1 MGKVYLNNKI
11 EDMAYFN
18 EDNTV
23 EQMLINAAAQRGWIY
38 VEPKFVP
45 RLPDEVLVVE
55 WLLEALLRLNPITSE
70 QAEQVIYK
78 LRAAITSGGQPDGL
92 VDAND
97 QFRKLLFEENSYPFG
112 PDGDNINIRFFSD
125 GKDKDG
131 KEYNNR
137 CVVTNQWEYPRL
149 SKEGGKRLDL
159 VFVINGIPM
168 VIGEAKTPVRPQVT
182 WADGATDIM
191 HYQKSIPEMFVP
203 NILCFASEG
212 KELQYAGIGCPI
224 EKWGPWFADEKRL
237 HGSLLQVKH
246 NYMEFIEPERLLD
259 IYRFYSVFTG
269 TASGQKIK
277 IVCRYQQYLGGEAIV
292 HRVLNTYRNGNGPKK
307 GLIWHFQGSGKS
319 WLMVFAAQKLR
330 LQQDLKSPTVLIVDD
345 RIDLEDQITGDFT
358 RAEIPNVE
366 GIESKSELE
375 TKIHQR
381 KILITT
387 IFKFGDLVDGQVLD
401 DRDNIILL
409 MDEAHRTQEGDLGK
423 KMRTALPNAFFF
435 GLTGTPINRN
445 DHNTFVC
452 FGAEED
458 EYGYISKYTFQDSV
472 ADGATLELNF
482 KTVPVEMH
490 LDETK
495 LQEEFDALTDQIS
508 EEDKNEL
515 VRRTSVEA
523 FFTADK
529 RINDV
534 CKYIVNHFREY
545 VEPTGMKAQVVVYN
559 RDCCVKYKKALDALL
574 GTDDQTTI
582 VMHTAGDKADEYK
595 PYKRSRDEEKKL
607 LDQFRDPL
615 SPLKFVIV
623 TSKLL
628 TGFDAPILQCMY
640 LDKPMKNHS
649 LLQAICRTNRKY
661 NESKKCGLIVDFV
674 GVFEDVAKSLAF
686 DEESVKTIIKNM
698 DEIKSLIP
706 TFMQECLEFFPG
718 VDRTIGGWEGLTAA
732 QQCLKDEGVKTN
744 FARHFARLS
753 KAWEIISPDTYL
765 APYQNDY
772 TWMAQVYQSVR
783 PVSGGNLIWTL
794 LGAKTI
800 EIIHRNIDT
809 INIRTSL
816 ENLVVDADIID
827 SVLEDEKKVQKKIV
841 EVEKMLRLRLGEH
854 AEDPKFKQ
862 FAEKLD
868 ELRDR
873 MTQNLISSIDFL
885 KQLLTLAKD
894 LLEEEKKVDQPQDK
908 RAQARAALTELFQS
922 IRTEDTPVVVENV
935 VNDIDNEVVHIVRQ
949 FNDAFKSI
957 TAQREIKKK
966 LRSILWIKYNIKDN
980 DVFEKAYQYIEM
992 YY

>member
-1 MGKVYLNNKI
+1 
-11 EDMAYFN
+11 MAYFN
-18 EDNTV
+18 EENTI
-23 EQMLINAAAQRGWIY
+23 EQMFINAAGKCGWIY
-38 VEPKFVP
+38 VEPQFVP
-45 RLPDEVLVVE
+45 RLPDEVLVVQ
-55 WLLEALLRLNPITSE
+55 WLMEALLALNPITPE

-78 LRAAITSGGQPDGL
+78 LRACITSGSSSDEL
-92 VDAND
+92 ITAND
-97 QFRKLLFEENSYPFG
+97 KFRKLLFEENSYPFG
-112 PDGDNINIRFFSD
+112 ENGDNINIRFFAKTD
-125 GKDKDG
+125 DAYK
-131 KEYNNR
+131 NR
-137 CVVTNQWEYPRL
+137 CIVTNQWEYPRK

-159 VFVINGIPM
+159 VYVINGIPM
-168 VIGEAKTPVRPQVT
+168 VIGEAKTPVKASVT
-182 WADGATDIM
+182 WADGAADIM

-203 NILCFASEG
+203 NILTFASEG
-212 KELQYAGIGCPI
+212 RELQYASIGCPVD
-224 EKWGPWFADEKRL
+224 KWGPWFADEKRK
-237 HGSLLQVKH
+237 HGTLEDTEH
-246 NYMEFIEPERLLD
+246 NYVSLMTPERLLD

-269 TASGQKIK
+269 ASGGRKIK

-292 HRVLNTYRNGNGPKK
+292 QRVLSTYTNGSGPRK

-330 LQQDLKSPTVLIVDD
+330 RQEVLKAPTVVIVDD

-358 RAEIPNVE
+358 RAEIPN
-366 GIESKSELE
+366 IDSISSKQELE
-375 TKIHQR
+375 EKIHQR

-387 IFKFGDLVDGQVLD
+387 IFKFGDLNDGEVID

-445 DHNTFVC
+445 DHNTFAC

-458 EYGYISKYTFQDSV
+458 KYGYISKYTFQNSV
-472 ADGATLELNF
+472 EDKATLELNF

-490 LDETK
+490 LDNAN
-495 LQEEFDALTDQIS
+495 LQKEFDELTDQIS

-523 FFTADK
+523 FFTAEK

-534 CKYIVNHFREY
+534 CKYIVTHFREY

-559 RDCCVKYKKALDALL
+559 RECCVKYKKALDALL

-582 VMHTAGDKADEYK
+582 VMHTSGDKADDYK
-595 PYKRSRDEEKKL
+595 AYKRSRDEEKKL

-640 LDKPMKNHS
+640 LDKPMKNHT
-649 LLQAICRTNRKY
+649 LLQAICRTNRTY
-661 NESKKCGLIVDFV
+661 NENKKCGLIVDFV

-686 DEESVKTIIKNM
+686 DEETVKTIVKNI
-698 DEIKSLIP
+698 DEIKGLIP
-706 TFMQECLEFFPG
+706 AFMQQCIEFFPG

-732 QQCLKDEGVKTN
+732 QQCLKDDQVKTS
-744 FARHFARLS
+744 FGRHFARLN
-753 KAWEIISPDTYL
+753 KAWEIVSPDSFLT
-765 APYQNDY
+765 AFQNDY
-772 TWMAQVYQSVR
+772 TWLAQVYQSVR

-800 EIIHRNIDT
+800 EIIHRNIET
-809 INIRTSL
+809 IDIGTPL
-816 ENLVVDADIID
+816 EDLVVDSDVID
-827 SVLEDEKKVQKKIV
+827 AVLEDEKAREKKIV
-841 EVEKMLRLRLGEH
+841 EIEKMLRLRLGEH
-854 AEDPKFKQ
+854 KGDPNFKK

-868 ELRDR
+868 ELRER
-873 MTQNLISSIDFL
+873 MAQNLISSIDFL
-885 KQLLTLAKD
+885 KQLLVLAKD
-894 LLEEEKKVDQPQDK
+894 LLEEEKKKDEPQDK
-908 RAQARAALTELFQS
+908 RAKARAALTDLFQS
-922 IRTEDTPVVVENV
+922 IKTEETPIIVEQV
-935 VNDIDNEVVHIVRQ
+935 VNDIDNEVVNIVRQ
-949 FNDAFKSI
+949 FNDAFQSV
-957 TAQREIKKK
+957 TARREIKKK
-966 LRSILWIKYNIKDN
+966 LRSILWVKYQIKDN
-980 DVFEKAYQYIEM
+980 DVFERAYQYIEM

>member
-1 MGKVYLNNKI
+1 MT
-11 EDMAYFN
+11 YFN
-18 EDNTV
+18 EENTV
-23 EQMLINAAAQRGWIY
+23 EQMFINAAGKCGWIY
-38 VEPKFVP
+38 VEPQFVP
-45 RLPDEVLVVE
+45 RLPDEVLVVQ
-55 WLLEALLRLNPITSE
+55 WLMEALLALNPITPE

-78 LRAAITSGGQPDGL
+78 LRACITSGGSSDEL
-92 VDAND
+92 ITAND
-97 QFRKLLFEENSYPFG
+97 KFRKLLFEENSYPFG
-112 PDGDNINIRFFSD
+112 ENGDNINIRFFAKAD
-125 GKDKDG
+125 DAYK
-131 KEYNNR
+131 NR
-137 CVVTNQWEYPRL
+137 CIVTNQWEYPRK

-159 VFVINGIPM
+159 VYVINGIPM
-168 VIGEAKTPVRPQVT
+168 VVGEAKTPVKASVT
-182 WADGATDIM
+182 WADGAADIM

-203 NILCFASEG
+203 NILTFASEG
-212 KELQYAGIGCPI
+212 RDLQYASIGCPVD
-224 EKWGPWFADEKRL
+224 KWGPWFADEERK
-237 HGSLLQVKH
+237 HGTLEDAEH
-246 NYMEFIEPERLLD
+246 NYVSLMTPERLLD

-269 TASGQKIK
+269 TSRGRKIK

-292 HRVLNTYRNGNGPKK
+292 QRVLSTYTNGSGPRK

-330 LQQDLKSPTVLIVDD
+330 RQEVLKAPTVVIVDD

-358 RAEIPNVE
+358 RAEIPN
-366 GIESKSELE
+366 IDSISSKQELE
-375 TKIHQR
+375 EKIHQR

-387 IFKFGDLVDGQVLD
+387 IFKFGDLSDGEVID

-445 DHNTFVC
+445 DHNTFAC

-458 EYGYISKYTFQDSV
+458 KYGYISKYTFQNSV
-472 ADGATLELNF
+472 EDKATLELNF

-490 LDETK
+490 LDNAN
-495 LQEEFDALTDQIS
+495 LQKEFDELTDQIS

-523 FFTADK
+523 FFTAEK

-534 CKYIVNHFREY
+534 CKYIVTHFREY

-559 RDCCVKYKKALDALL
+559 RECCVKYKKALDALL

-582 VMHTAGDKADEYK
+582 VMHTSGDKADDYK
-595 PYKRSRDEEKKL
+595 AYKRSRDEEKKL

-640 LDKPMKNHS
+640 LDKPMKNHT
-649 LLQAICRTNRKY
+649 LLQAICRTNRTY
-661 NESKKCGLIVDFV
+661 NENKKCGLIVDFV

-686 DEESVKTIIKNM
+686 DEETVKTIVKNI
-698 DEIKSLIP
+698 DEIKGLIP
-706 TFMQECLEFFPG
+706 TFMQQCIEFFPG

-732 QQCLKDEGVKTN
+732 QQCLKDDQVKTS
-744 FARHFARLS
+744 FGRHFARLN
-753 KAWEIISPDTYL
+753 KAWEIVSPDSYL
-765 APYQNDY
+765 TVFQNDY
-772 TWMAQVYQSVR
+772 TWLAQVYQSVR

-800 EIIHRNIDT
+800 EIIHRNIET
-809 INIRTSL
+809 IDIGTPL
-816 ENLVVDADIID
+816 EDLVVDSDVID
-827 SVLEDEKKVQKKIV
+827 AVLEDEKAREKKIV
-841 EVEKMLRLRLGEH
+841 EIEKMLRLRLGEH
-854 AEDPKFKQ
+854 KGDPNFKK

-868 ELRDR
+868 ELRER
-873 MTQNLISSIDFL
+873 MTQNLINSIDFL
-885 KQLLTLAKD
+885 KQLLVLAKD
-894 LLEEEKKVDQPQDK
+894 LLEEEKKKAEPQDK
-908 RAQARAALTELFQS
+908 RAQARAALTDLFQS
-922 IRTEDTPVVVENV
+922 IKTEETPIIVEQV
-935 VNDIDNEVVHIVRQ
+935 VNDIDNEVVNIVRQ
-949 FNDAFKSI
+949 FNDAFQSV
-957 TAQREIKKK
+957 TARREIKKK
-966 LRSILWIKYNIKDN
+966 LRSILWVKYQIKDN
-980 DVFEKAYQYIEM
+980 DVFERAYQYIEM

>member
-1 MGKVYLNNKI
+1 
-11 EDMAYFN
+11 MAYFN
-18 EDNTV
+18 EENTI
-23 EQMLINAAAQRGWIY
+23 EQMFINAAGKCGWIY
-38 VEPKFVP
+38 VEPQFVP
-45 RLPDEVLVVE
+45 RLPDEVLVVQ
-55 WLLEALLRLNPITSE
+55 WLMEALLALNPITPE

-78 LRAAITSGGQPDGL
+78 LRACITSGGSSDEL
-92 VDAND
+92 ITAND
-97 QFRKLLFEENSYPFG
+97 KFRKLLFEENSYPFG
-112 PDGDNINIRFFSD
+112 ENGDNINIRFFAKAD
-125 GKDKDG
+125 DA
-131 KEYNNR
+131 YRNR
-137 CVVTNQWEYPRL
+137 CIVTNQWEYPRK

-159 VFVINGIPM
+159 VYVINGIPM
-168 VIGEAKTPVRPQVT
+168 VVGEAKTPVKASVT
-182 WADGATDIM
+182 WADGAADIM

-203 NILCFASEG
+203 NILTFASEG
-212 KELQYAGIGCPI
+212 RELQYASIGCPVD
-224 EKWGPWFADEKRL
+224 KWGPWFADEERK
-237 HGSLLQVKH
+237 HGTLEDTEH
-246 NYMEFIEPERLLD
+246 NYVSLMTPERLLD

-269 TASGQKIK
+269 TSGGKKIK

-292 HRVLNTYRNGNGPKK
+292 QRVLSTYTNGSGPRK

-330 LQQDLKSPTVLIVDD
+330 RQEVLKAPTVVIVDD

-358 RAEIPNVE
+358 RAEIPN
-366 GIESKSELE
+366 IDSISSKQELE
-375 TKIHQR
+375 EKIHQR

-387 IFKFGDLVDGQVLD
+387 IFKFGDLNDGEVID

-445 DHNTFVC
+445 DHNTFAC

-458 EYGYISKYTFQDSV
+458 KYGYISKYTFQNSV
-472 ADGATLELNF
+472 EDKATLELNF

-490 LDETK
+490 LDNAN
-495 LQEEFDALTDQIS
+495 LQKEFDELTDQIS

-523 FFTADK
+523 FFTAEK

-534 CKYIVNHFREY
+534 CKYIVTHFREY

-559 RDCCVKYKKALDALL
+559 RECCVKYKKALDALL

-582 VMHTAGDKADEYK
+582 VMHTSGDKADDYK
-595 PYKRSRDEEKKL
+595 AYKRSRDEEKKL

-640 LDKPMKNHS
+640 LDKPMKNHT
-649 LLQAICRTNRKY
+649 LLQAICRTNRTY
-661 NESKKCGLIVDFV
+661 NENKKCGLIVDFV

-686 DEESVKTIIKNM
+686 DEETVKTIVKNI
-698 DEIKSLIP
+698 DEIKGLIP
-706 TFMQECLEFFPG
+706 TFMQQCIEFFPG

-732 QQCLKDEGVKTN
+732 QQCLKDDQVKTS
-744 FARHFARLS
+744 FGRHFARLN
-753 KAWEIISPDTYL
+753 KAWEIVSPDSFLT
-765 APYQNDY
+765 AFQNDY
-772 TWMAQVYQSVR
+772 TWLAQVYQSVR

-800 EIIHRNIDT
+800 EIIHRNIET
-809 INIRTSL
+809 IDIGTPL
-816 ENLVVDADIID
+816 EDLVVDSDVID
-827 SVLEDEKKVQKKIV
+827 AVLEDEKAREKKIV
-841 EVEKMLRLRLGEH
+841 EIEKMLRLRLGEH
-854 AEDPKFKQ
+854 KGDPNFKK

-868 ELRDR
+868 ELRER
-873 MTQNLISSIDFL
+873 MAQNLISSIDFL
-885 KQLLTLAKD
+885 KQLLVLAKD
-894 LLEEEKKVDQPQDK
+894 LLEEEKKNDEPQDK
-908 RAQARAALTELFQS
+908 RAKARAALTDLFQS
-922 IRTEDTPVVVENV
+922 IKTEETPIIVEQV
-935 VNDIDNEVVHIVRQ
+935 VNDIDNEVVNIVRQ
-949 FNDAFKSI
+949 FNDAFQSV
-957 TAQREIKKK
+957 TARREIKKK
-966 LRSILWIKYNIKDN
+966 LRSILWVKYQIKDN
-980 DVFEKAYQYIEM
+980 DVFERAYQYIEM

>member
-1 MGKVYLNNKI
+1 
-11 EDMAYFN
+11 MAYFN

-38 VEPKFVP
+38 VEPRFVP
-45 RLPDEVLVVE
+45 RLPDEVLVTE
-55 WLLEALLRLNPITSE
+55 WLLEALLRLNPITPE

-78 LRAAITSGGQPDGL
+78 LRAAITSGGQADGL

-112 PDGDNINIRFFSD
+112 PDGDNINIRFFSN

-131 KEYNNR
+131 KEYKNR
-137 CVVTNQWEYPRL
+137 CIVTNQWEYPRL

-224 EKWGPWFADEKRL
+224 DKWGPWFADEKRL
-237 HGSLLQVKH
+237 HGSLLQVQH
-246 NYMEFIEPERLLD
+246 NYLEFIEPERLLD

-269 TASGQKIK
+269 SANGQKIK

-292 HRVLNTYRNGNGPKK
+292 QRVLNTYRNGKGPRK

-387 IFKFGDLVDGQVLD
+387 IFKFGDLIDGQMLD

-508 EEDKNEL
+508 EDDKNEL
-515 VRRTSVEA
+515 VHRTSVEA

-534 CKYIVNHFREY
+534 CKFIVNHFREY

-640 LDKPMKNHS
+640 LDKPMKNHT

-674 GVFEDVAKSLAF
+674 GVFENVAKSLAF
-686 DEESVKTIIKNM
+686 DEESIKTIVKNM

-706 TFMQECLEFFPG
+706 TFIQECLEFFPG
-718 VDRTIGGWEGLTAA
+718 VDRTVGGWEGLTAA

-753 KAWEIISPDTYL
+753 KAWEIISPETYL

-809 INIRTSL
+809 INIGTSL
-816 ENLVVDADIID
+816 EDLVVDADVID

-854 AEDPKFKQ
+854 AGDPKFKQ

-873 MTQNLISSIDFL
+873 MAQNLISSIDFL
-885 KQLLTLAKD
+885 KQLLAMAKD

-922 IRTEDTPVVVENV
+922 IRTDETPVVVENV
-935 VNDIDNEVVHIVRQ
+935 VNDIDNEVVNIVRQ

-966 LRSILWIKYNIKDN
+966 LRSILWIKYSIKDN

>member
-1 MGKVYLNNKI
+1 MTH
-11 EDMAYFN
+11 FN
-18 EDNTV
+18 EENTV
-23 EQMLINAAAQRGWIY
+23 EQMLIDSASKCGWSY
-38 VEPKFVP
+38 VEPHNVP
-45 RLPDEVLVVE
+45 RLTDEVLVVE
-55 WLLEALLRLNPITSE
+55 WLMEALLALNPITPD

-78 LRAAITSGGQPDGL
+78 LRACIATGGAADEL
-92 VDAND
+92 VTAND
-97 QFRKLLFEENSYPFG
+97 KFRRLLFEENSYPFG
-112 PDGDNINIRFFSD
+112 DNGDNINIKFFSED
-125 GKDKDG
+125 PKVYK
-131 KEYNNR
+131 NR
-137 CVVTNQWEYPRL
+137 YVVTNQWEFPRK

-159 VFVINGIPM
+159 VYVINGIPM
-168 VIGEAKTPVRPQVT
+168 VIGEAKTPVKASVT
-182 WADGATDIM
+182 WADGARDIL
-191 HYQKSIPEMFVP
+191 HYQKSIPEMFVS
-203 NILCFASEG
+203 NILTFASEG
-212 KELQYAGIGCPI
+212 KDLQYAGIGCPI
-224 EKWGPWFADEKRL
+224 DKWGPWYADEERKKGTL
-237 HGSLLQVKH
+237 AEVEH
-246 NYMEFIEPERLLD
+246 NYLSLMSPERLLD
-259 IYRFYSVFTG
+259 IYRYYTVFTG
-269 TASGQKIK
+269 TSSGRKIK

-292 HRVLNTYRNGNGPKK
+292 QRVLNTYKNGKGPRK

-330 LQQDLKSPTVLIVDD
+330 RQECLKAPTVVIVDD

-358 RAEIPNVE
+358 RAEIPNVDS
-366 GIESKSELE
+366 ISSKQELE
-375 TKIHQR
+375 DKIHQR

-387 IFKFGDLVDGQVLD
+387 IFKFGDLADGEVID

-445 DHNTFVC
+445 DKNTFAC

-458 EYGYISKYTFQDSV
+458 EYGYISKYTFQNSV

-490 LDETK
+490 MDEAK
-495 LQEEFDALTDQIS
+495 LQEEFDALTDHIS

-523 FFTADK
+523 FFTAEK

-545 VEPTGMKAQVVVYN
+545 IEPSGMKAQVVVYN
-559 RDCCVKYKKALDALL
+559 RECCVKYKKALDALL

-582 VMHTAGDKADEYK
+582 VMHTAGDKADDYK
-595 PYKRSRDEEKKL
+595 AYKRTRDEEKKL

-640 LDKPMKNHS
+640 LDKPMKNHT
-649 LLQAICRTNRKY
+649 LLQAICRTNRTY
-661 NESKKCGLIVDFV
+661 NENKKCGLIVDFV
-674 GVFEDVAKSLAF
+674 GVFEDVARSLAF
-686 DEESVKTIIKNM
+686 DEESVKTIIKNQ
-698 DEIKSLIP
+698 DEIKTLIP
-706 TFMQECLEFFPG
+706 TFMQECIEFFPG

-744 FARHFARLS
+744 FARHFSRLS
-753 KAWEIISPDTYL
+753 KAWEILSPDNFL
-765 APYQNDY
+765 SEFQQDY
-772 TWMAQVYQSVR
+772 TWLAQVYQSVR
-783 PVSGGNLIWTL
+783 PVSGGNLIWTI

-800 EIIHRNIDT
+800 EIIHNNIET
-809 INIRTSL
+809 IDIGTPL
-816 ENLVVDADIID
+816 EDLVVDAGIID
-827 SVLEDEKKVQKKIV
+827 SILEDEKKLQKKIV

-854 AEDPKFKQ
+854 KDNPNYKK

-868 ELRDR
+868 ELRER
-873 MTQNLISSIDFL
+873 MAQNLISSIDFL
-885 KQLLTLAKD
+885 KQLLEMAKE

-908 RAQARAALTELFQS
+908 RAQARAALTDLFQS
-922 IRTEDTPVVVENV
+922 IKTDETPIIVEQV
-935 VNDIDNEVVHIVRQ
+935 VNDIDNEVVNIIRQ
-949 FNDAFKSI
+949 FNDAFQSV
-957 TAQREIKKK
+957 TARREIKKK
-966 LRSILWIKYNIKDN
+966 LRSILWIKYQIKDN
-980 DVFEKAYQYIEM
+980 DVFERAYQYIEQ

>member
-1 MGKVYLNNKI
+1 MT
-11 EDMAYFN
+11 YFN
-18 EDNTV
+18 EENTV
-23 EQMLINAAAQRGWIY
+23 EQMFINAAGKCGWIY
-38 VEPKFVP
+38 VEPQFVP
-45 RLPDEVLVVE
+45 RLPDEVLVVQ
-55 WLLEALLRLNPITSE
+55 WLMEALLALNPITPE

-78 LRAAITSGGQPDGL
+78 LRACITSGGSSDEL
-92 VDAND
+92 ITAND
-97 QFRKLLFEENSYPFG
+97 KFRKLLFEENSYPFG
-112 PDGDNINIRFFSD
+112 EKGDNINIRFFAKAD
-125 GKDKDG
+125 DAYK
-131 KEYNNR
+131 NR
-137 CVVTNQWEYPRL
+137 CIVSNQWEYPRK

-159 VFVINGIPM
+159 VYVINGIPM
-168 VIGEAKTPVRPQVT
+168 VVGEAKTPVKASVT
-182 WADGATDIM
+182 WADGAADIM

-203 NILCFASEG
+203 NILTFASEG
-212 KELQYAGIGCPI
+212 RELQYASIGCPVD
-224 EKWGPWFADEKRL
+224 KWGPWFADEERK
-237 HGSLLQVKH
+237 HGTLEDAEH
-246 NYMEFIEPERLLD
+246 NYVSLMTPERLLD

-269 TASGQKIK
+269 TSQGRKIK

-292 HRVLNTYRNGNGPKK
+292 QRVLSTYTNGSGPRK

-330 LQQDLKSPTVLIVDD
+330 RQEVLKAPTVVIVDD

-358 RAEIPNVE
+358 RAEIPN
-366 GIESKSELE
+366 IDSISSKQELE
-375 TKIHQR
+375 EKIHQR

-387 IFKFGDLVDGQVLD
+387 IFKFGDLSDGEVID

-445 DHNTFVC
+445 DHNTFAC

-458 EYGYISKYTFQDSV
+458 KYGYISKYTFQNSV
-472 ADGATLELNF
+472 EDRATLELNF

-490 LDETK
+490 LDNAN
-495 LQEEFDALTDQIS
+495 LQKEFDELTDQIS

-523 FFTADK
+523 FFTTEK

-534 CKYIVNHFREY
+534 CKYIVTHFREY

-559 RDCCVKYKKALDALL
+559 RECCVKYKKALDALL

-582 VMHTAGDKADEYK
+582 VMHTSGDKADDYK
-595 PYKRSRDEEKKL
+595 AYKRSRDEEKKL

-640 LDKPMKNHS
+640 LDKPMKNHT
-649 LLQAICRTNRKY
+649 LLQAICRTNRTY
-661 NESKKCGLIVDFV
+661 NENKKCGLIVDFV

-686 DEESVKTIIKNM
+686 DEETVKTIVKNI
-698 DEIKSLIP
+698 DEIKGLIP
-706 TFMQECLEFFPG
+706 TFMQQCIEFFPG

-732 QQCLKDEGVKTN
+732 QQCLKDDQVKTS
-744 FARHFARLS
+744 FGRHFARLN
-753 KAWEIISPDTYL
+753 KAWEIVSPDSYL
-765 APYQNDY
+765 TVFQNDY
-772 TWMAQVYQSVR
+772 TWLAQVYQSVR

-800 EIIHRNIDT
+800 EIIHRNIET
-809 INIRTSL
+809 IDIGTPL
-816 ENLVVDADIID
+816 EDLVVDSDVID
-827 SVLEDEKKVQKKIV
+827 AVLEDEKAREKKIV
-841 EVEKMLRLRLGEH
+841 EIEKMLRLRLGEH
-854 AEDPKFKQ
+854 KGDPNFKK

-868 ELRDR
+868 ELRER

-885 KQLLTLAKD
+885 KQLLVLAKD
-894 LLEEEKKVDQPQDK
+894 LLEEEKKKAEPQDK
-908 RAQARAALTELFQS
+908 RAQARAALTDLFQS
-922 IRTEDTPVVVENV
+922 IKTEETPIIVEQV
-935 VNDIDNEVVHIVRQ
+935 VNDIDNEVVNIVRQ
-949 FNDAFKSI
+949 FNDAFQSV
-957 TAQREIKKK
+957 TARREIKKK
-966 LRSILWIKYNIKDN
+966 LRSILWVKYQIKDN
-980 DVFEKAYQYIEM
+980 DVFERAYQYIEM

>member
-1 MGKVYLNNKI
+1 
-11 EDMAYFN
+11 MAYFN
-18 EDNTV
+18 EENTV

-55 WLLEALLRLNPITSE
+55 WLLEALLRLNPITPE

-78 LRAAITSGGQPDGL
+78 LRAAITSGSQSDGL
-92 VDAND
+92 VEAND

-112 PDGDNINIRFFSD
+112 ENGDNINIRFFSD

-131 KEYNNR
+131 KEYRNR
-137 CVVTNQWEYPRL
+137 CIVTNQWEYPRL

-224 EKWGPWFADEKRL
+224 DKWGPWFADEKRL
-237 HGSLLQVKH
+237 HGSLLHVQH
-246 NYMEFIEPERLLD
+246 NYLEFIDPDRLLD

-269 TASGQKIK
+269 TSNGQKIK

-292 HRVLNTYRNGNGPKK
+292 QRVLNTYRNGKGPKK

-330 LQQDLKSPTVLIVDD
+330 LLQDLKSPTVLIVDD
-345 RIDLEDQITGDFT
+345 RVDLEDQITGDFT

-387 IFKFGDLVDGQVLD
+387 IFKFGDLVDGQILD
-401 DRDNIILL
+401 ERDNIILL

-472 ADGATLELNF
+472 SDGATLELNF

-490 LDETK
+490 LDETR

-534 CKYIVNHFREY
+534 CRYIVNHFHEY

-582 VMHTAGDKADEYK
+582 VMHTAGDKADEYQ
-595 PYKRSRDEEKKL
+595 PFKRNRNDEKKL

-640 LDKPMKNHS
+640 LDKPMKNHT

-686 DEESVKTIIKNM
+686 DEESIKTIVKNM

-706 TFMQECLEFFPG
+706 TFMQESLEFFPG
-718 VDRTIGGWEGLTAA
+718 VDKTVGGWEGLTAA
-732 QQCLKDEGVKTN
+732 QQCLKDEGIKTN

-753 KAWEIISPDTYL
+753 KAWEIISPDEFL
-765 APYQNDY
+765 APYSNDY
-772 TWMAQVYQSVR
+772 TWLAQVYQSVR

-800 EIIHRNIDT
+800 EIIHNNIDT
-809 INIRTSL
+809 IDIGTPL
-816 ENLVVDADIID
+816 EDLVVDADIID

-854 AEDPKFKQ
+854 TGDPRFKQ

-868 ELRDR
+868 ELREK
-873 MTQNLISSIDFL
+873 MALSMISSIDFL
-885 KQLLTLAKD
+885 KQLLAMAKD

-908 RAQARAALTELFQS
+908 RAQARAALTDLFQS
-922 IRTEDTPVVVENV
+922 IKTDETPVVVENV
-935 VNDIDNEVVHIVRQ
+935 VNDIDNEVVNIVRQ

-966 LRSILWIKYNIKDN
+966 LRSILWIKYSIKDN

>member
-1 MGKVYLNNKI
+1 
-11 EDMAYFN
+11 MAYFN
-18 EDNTV
+18 EENTV

-55 WLLEALLRLNPITSE
+55 WLLEALLRLNPITPE

-78 LRAAITSGGQPDGL
+78 LRAAITSGSQSDGL
-92 VDAND
+92 VEAND

-112 PDGDNINIRFFSD
+112 ENGDNINIRFFSD

-131 KEYNNR
+131 KEYRNR
-137 CVVTNQWEYPRL
+137 CIVTNQWEYPRL

-224 EKWGPWFADEKRL
+224 DKWGPWFADEKRL
-237 HGSLLQVKH
+237 HGSLLHVQH
-246 NYMEFIEPERLLD
+246 NYLEFIDPDRLLD

-269 TASGQKIK
+269 TSNGQKIK

-292 HRVLNTYRNGNGPKK
+292 QRVLNTYRNGKGPKK

-330 LQQDLKSPTVLIVDD
+330 LLQDLKSPTVLIVDD
-345 RIDLEDQITGDFT
+345 RVDLEDQITGDFT

-387 IFKFGDLVDGQVLD
+387 IFKFGDLVDGQILD
-401 DRDNIILL
+401 ERDNIILL

-472 ADGATLELNF
+472 SDGATLELNF

-490 LDETK
+490 LDETR

-523 FFTADK
+523 FFTAEK

-534 CKYIVNHFREY
+534 CRYIVNHFHEY

-582 VMHTAGDKADEYK
+582 VMHTAGDKADEYQ
-595 PYKRSRDEEKKL
+595 PFKRNRNDEKKL

-640 LDKPMKNHS
+640 LDKPMKNHT

-686 DEESVKTIIKNM
+686 DEESIKTIVKNM

-706 TFMQECLEFFPG
+706 TFMQESLEYFPG

-732 QQCLKDEGVKTN
+732 QQCLKDEGIKTN

-753 KAWEIISPDTYL
+753 KAWEIISPDEFL
-765 APYQNDY
+765 APYSNDY
-772 TWMAQVYQSVR
+772 TWLAQVYQSVR

-800 EIIHRNIDT
+800 EIIHNNIDT
-809 INIRTSL
+809 IDIGTPL
-816 ENLVVDADIID
+816 EDLVVDADIID

-854 AEDPKFKQ
+854 VGDPKYKR

-868 ELRDR
+868 ELREK
-873 MTQNLISSIDFL
+873 MAQNMISSIDFL
-885 KQLLTLAKD
+885 KQLLAMAKD

-908 RAQARAALTELFQS
+908 RAQARAALTDLFQS
-922 IRTEDTPVVVENV
+922 IKTDETPVVVENV
-935 VNDIDNEVVHIVRQ
+935 VNDIDNEVVNIVRQ

-966 LRSILWIKYNIKDN
+966 LRSILWIKYSIKDN

>member
-1 MGKVYLNNKI
+1 
-11 EDMAYFN
+11 MAYFN
-18 EDNTV
+18 EENTI
-23 EQMLINAAAQRGWIY
+23 EQMFINAAGKCGWIY
-38 VEPKFVP
+38 VEPQFVP
-45 RLPDEVLVVE
+45 RLPDEVLVVQ
-55 WLLEALLRLNPITSE
+55 WLMEALLALNPITPE

-78 LRAAITSGGQPDGL
+78 LRACITSGGSSDEL
-92 VDAND
+92 ITAND
-97 QFRKLLFEENSYPFG
+97 KFRKLLFEENSYPFG
-112 PDGDNINIRFFSD
+112 ENGDNINIRFFAKTD
-125 GKDKDG
+125 DAYK
-131 KEYNNR
+131 NR
-137 CVVTNQWEYPRL
+137 CIVTNQWEYPRK

-159 VFVINGIPM
+159 VYVINGIPM
-168 VIGEAKTPVRPQVT
+168 VIGEAKTPVKASVT
-182 WADGATDIM
+182 WADGAADIM

-203 NILCFASEG
+203 NILTFASEG
-212 KELQYAGIGCPI
+212 RELQYASIGCPVD
-224 EKWGPWFADEKRL
+224 KWGPWFADEERK
-237 HGSLLQVKH
+237 HGTLEDTEH
-246 NYMEFIEPERLLD
+246 NYVSLMTPERLLD

-269 TASGQKIK
+269 ASGGRKIK

-292 HRVLNTYRNGNGPKK
+292 QRVLSTYTNGSGPRK

-330 LQQDLKSPTVLIVDD
+330 RQEVLKAPTVVIVDD

-358 RAEIPNVE
+358 RAEIPN
-366 GIESKSELE
+366 IDSISSKQELE
-375 TKIHQR
+375 EKIHQR

-387 IFKFGDLVDGQVLD
+387 IFKFGDLNDGEVID

-445 DHNTFVC
+445 DHNTFAC

-458 EYGYISKYTFQDSV
+458 KYGYISKYTFQNSV
-472 ADGATLELNF
+472 EDKATLELNF

-490 LDETK
+490 LDNAN
-495 LQEEFDALTDQIS
+495 LQKEFDELTDQIS

-523 FFTADK
+523 FFTAEK

-534 CKYIVNHFREY
+534 CKYIVTHFREY

-559 RDCCVKYKKALDALL
+559 RECCVKYKKALDALL

-582 VMHTAGDKADEYK
+582 VMHTSGDKADDYK
-595 PYKRSRDEEKKL
+595 AYKRSRDEEKKL

-640 LDKPMKNHS
+640 LDKPMKNHT
-649 LLQAICRTNRKY
+649 LLQAICRTNRTY
-661 NESKKCGLIVDFV
+661 NENKKCGLIVDFV

-686 DEESVKTIIKNM
+686 DEETVKTIVKNI
-698 DEIKSLIP
+698 DEIKGLIP
-706 TFMQECLEFFPG
+706 TFMQQCIEFFPG

-732 QQCLKDEGVKTN
+732 QQCLKDDQVKTS
-744 FARHFARLS
+744 FGRHFARLN
-753 KAWEIISPDTYL
+753 KAWEIVSPDSFLT
-765 APYQNDY
+765 AFQNDY
-772 TWMAQVYQSVR
+772 TWLAQVYQSVR

-800 EIIHRNIDT
+800 EIIHRNIET
-809 INIRTSL
+809 IDIGTPL
-816 ENLVVDADIID
+816 EDLVVDSDVID
-827 SVLEDEKKVQKKIV
+827 AVLEDEKAREKKIV
-841 EVEKMLRLRLGEH
+841 EIEKMLRLRLGEH
-854 AEDPKFKQ
+854 KGDPNFKK

-868 ELRDR
+868 ELRER
-873 MTQNLISSIDFL
+873 MAQNLISSIDFL
-885 KQLLTLAKD
+885 KQLLVLAKD
-894 LLEEEKKVDQPQDK
+894 LLEEEKKNDEPQDK
-908 RAQARAALTELFQS
+908 RAKARAALTDLFQS
-922 IRTEDTPVVVENV
+922 IKTEETPIIVEQV
-935 VNDIDNEVVHIVRQ
+935 VNDIDNEVVNIVRQ
-949 FNDAFKSI
+949 FNDAFQSV
-957 TAQREIKKK
+957 TARREIKKK
-966 LRSILWIKYNIKDN
+966 LRSILWVKYQIKDN
-980 DVFEKAYQYIEM
+980 DVFERAYQYIEM

>member
-1 MGKVYLNNKI
+1 
-11 EDMAYFN
+11 MAYFN
-18 EDNTV
+18 EENTV
-23 EQMLINAAAQRGWIY
+23 EQMLINAAGQCGWIY
-38 VEPKFVP
+38 VEPQFVP

-55 WLLEALLRLNPITSE
+55 WLMEALLALNPITAE

-78 LRAAITSGGQPDGL
+78 LRACITSGGASDEL
-92 VDAND
+92 ITAND
-97 QFRKLLFEENSYPFG
+97 KFRKLLFEENSYPFG
-112 PDGDNINIRFFSD
+112 DNGDNINIRFFA
-125 GKDKDG
+125 GKDD
-131 KEYNNR
+131 EYKNR
-137 CVVTNQWEYPRL
+137 CIVTNQWEYPRK

-159 VFVINGIPM
+159 VYVINGIPM
-168 VIGEAKTPVRPQVT
+168 VIGEAKTPVKASVT

-203 NILCFASEG
+203 NILTFASEG
-212 KELQYAGIGCPI
+212 RELQYAGIGCPI
-224 EKWGPWFADEKRL
+224 DKWGPWFADEERK
-237 HGSLLQVKH
+237 HGTLEDVEH
-246 NYMEFIEPERLLD
+246 NYVSLMTPERLLD

-269 TASGQKIK
+269 TSGGRKIK

-292 HRVLNTYRNGNGPKK
+292 QRVLSTYTKGSGPRK

-330 LQQDLKSPTVLIVDD
+330 RQEVLKAPTVVIVDD

-358 RAEIPNVE
+358 RAEIPN
-366 GIESKSELE
+366 IDSISSKQELE
-375 TKIHQR
+375 EKIHQR

-387 IFKFGDLVDGQVLD
+387 IFKFGDLNDGEVID
-401 DRDNIILL
+401 ERDNIILL

-445 DHNTFVC
+445 DHNTFAC

-458 EYGYISKYTFQDSV
+458 KYGYISKYTFQNSV

-490 LDETK
+490 LDDAK
-495 LQEEFDALTDQIS
+495 LQKEFDELTDQIS

-515 VRRTSVEA
+515 VRRTSVDA
-523 FFTADK
+523 FFTAEK

-534 CKYIVNHFREY
+534 CKYIVSHFREY
-545 VEPTGMKAQVVVYN
+545 VKPTGMKAQVVVYN
-559 RDCCVKYKKALDALL
+559 RECCVKYKKALDALL

-595 PYKRSRDEEKKL
+595 AYKRSRDEEKKL

-640 LDKPMKNHS
+640 LDKPMKNHT
-649 LLQAICRTNRKY
+649 LLQAICRTNRTY
-661 NESKKCGLIVDFV
+661 NENKKCGLIVDFV

-686 DEESVKTIIKNM
+686 DEETVKTIVQNI

-706 TFMQECLEFFPG
+706 TFMQQCIEFFPG

-732 QQCLKDEGVKTN
+732 QQCLKDDGVKTN
-744 FARHFARLS
+744 FGRHFASLN
-753 KAWEIISPDTYL
+753 KAWEIVSPDACL
-765 APYQNDY
+765 AEFQNDY
-772 TWMAQVYQSVR
+772 TWLAQVYQSVR

-800 EIIHRNIDT
+800 EIIHRNIET
-809 INIRTSL
+809 IDIGTPL
-816 ENLVVDADIID
+816 EDLVVDADVID
-827 SVLEDEKKVQKKIV
+827 AVLEDEKAREKKIV

-854 AEDPKFKQ
+854 KGDPNFKK

-868 ELRDR
+868 ELRER
-873 MTQNLISSIDFL
+873 MEQNLISSIDFL
-885 KQLLTLAKD
+885 KQLLALAKD
-894 LLEEEKKVDQPQDK
+894 LLEEEKKKDESQDK
-908 RAQARAALTELFQS
+908 RAKARAALTDLFQS
-922 IRTEDTPVVVENV
+922 IKTEETPIIVEQV
-935 VNDIDNEVVHIVRQ
+935 VNDIDNEVVNIVRQ
-949 FNDAFKSI
+949 FNDAFQSV
-957 TAQREIKKK
+957 TARREIKKK
-966 LRSILWIKYNIKDN
+966 LRAILWVKYQIKDN
-980 DVFEKAYQYIEM
+980 DVFERAYQYIEM

>member
-1 MGKVYLNNKI
+1 
-11 EDMAYFN
+11 
-18 EDNTV
+18 
-23 EQMLINAAAQRGWIY
+23 MLINAAAQRGWIY

-45 RLPDEVLVVE
+45 RLPDEVLVTE
-55 WLLEALLRLNPITSE
+55 WLLGALLKLNPITQQ

-78 LRAAITSGGQPDGL
+78 LRAAITSGGQADGL
-92 VDAND
+92 VEAND
-97 QFRKLLFEENSYPFG
+97 RFRKLLFEENSYPFG
-112 PDGDNINIRFFSD
+112 ANGDNINIRFFSD

-131 KEYNNR
+131 NDYKDR

-159 VFVINGIPM
+159 VFLINGIPM
-168 VIGEAKTPVRPQVT
+168 VIGEAKSPVQSQVT

-212 KELQYAGIGCPI
+212 KELQYAGIGCPVD
-224 EKWGPWFADEKRL
+224 KWGPWFADEERM
-237 HGSLLQVKH
+237 HGSMLKVQH
-246 NYMEFIEPERLLD
+246 NYLELISPERLLD

-269 TASGQKIK
+269 TPSGKKIK

-292 HRVLNTYRNGNGPKK
+292 QRVLNTYRNRKGPRK

-319 WLMVFAAQKLR
+319 WLMVMAAQKLR
-330 LQQDLKSPTVLIVDD
+330 LQQKLQSPTVLIVDD

-366 GIESKSELE
+366 GIGSKSDME
-375 TKIHQR
+375 TKIHLR

-387 IFKFGDLVDGQVLD
+387 IFKFGDLADGQVLD
-401 DRDNIILL
+401 ERDNIILL
-409 MDEAHRTQEGDLGK
+409 MDEAHRTQEGDLGS

-458 EYGYISKYTFQDSV
+458 KYGYISKYTFQDSV
-472 ADGATLELNF
+472 TDGATLELNF

-490 LDETK
+490 LDEEN
-495 LQEEFDALTDQIS
+495 LQKEFDALTDQIS
-508 EEDKNEL
+508 EDDKQEL

-523 FFTADK
+523 FFTAEK

-559 RDCCVKYKKALDALL
+559 RDCCVQYKKALDALL

-582 VMHTAGDKADEYK
+582 VMHTAGDKADKYK
-595 PYKRSRDEEKKL
+595 PYKRSRAEEKKL

-640 LDKPMKNHS
+640 LDKPMKNHT

-674 GVFEDVAKSLAF
+674 GVFEDVARSLAF
-686 DEESVKTIIKNM
+686 DEESIKTIVKNI
-698 DEIKSLIP
+698 DEIKALIP
-706 TFMQECLEFFPG
+706 TFMQGCLTFFPG
-718 VDRTIGGWEGLTAA
+718 VDRTIGGWEGLIAA
-732 QQCLKDEGVKTN
+732 QQCLKEEGVKTN

-753 KAWEIISPDTYL
+753 KAWEIVSPDASL
-765 APYQNDY
+765 QPYQSDY
-772 TWMAQVYQSVR
+772 TWLAQVYQSVR
-783 PVSGGNLIWTL
+783 PTSGGNLIWTL

-800 EIIHRNIDT
+800 EIIHNNIDT
-809 INIRTSL
+809 IDIGTAL
-816 ENLVVDADIID
+816 EDLVVDAGVID
-827 SVLEDEKKVQKKIV
+827 AVLGDEKKIQKKIV
-841 EVEKMLRLRLGEH
+841 EVEKMLKIRLGEH
-854 AEDPKFKQ
+854 AGDPKFKQ

-868 ELRDR
+868 ELREK
-873 MTQNLISSIDFL
+873 MVQNLISSIDFL
-885 KQLLTLAKD
+885 KQLLAMAKE
-894 LLEEEKKVDQPQDK
+894 LLEEEKKIQQPQDK

-922 IRTEDTPVVVENV
+922 IKTKDTPVVVENV
-935 VNDIDNEVVHIVRQ
+935 VNDIDNEVVNIVRQ

-966 LRSILWIKYNIKDN
+966 LRSILWVKYSIKDN

>member
-1 MGKVYLNNKI
+1 MT
-11 EDMAYFN
+11 YFN
-18 EDNTV
+18 EENTV
-23 EQMLINAAAQRGWIY
+23 EQMFINAAGKCGWIY
-38 VEPKFVP
+38 VEPQFVP
-45 RLPDEVLVVE
+45 RLPDEVLVVQ
-55 WLLEALLRLNPITSE
+55 WLMEALLALNPITPE

-78 LRAAITSGGQPDGL
+78 LRACITSGGSSDEL
-92 VDAND
+92 ITAND
-97 QFRKLLFEENSYPFG
+97 KFRKLLFEENSYPFG
-112 PDGDNINIRFFSD
+112 ENGDNINIRFFAKAD
-125 GKDKDG
+125 DAYK
-131 KEYNNR
+131 NR
-137 CVVTNQWEYPRL
+137 CIVTNQWEYPRK

-159 VFVINGIPM
+159 VYVINGIPM
-168 VIGEAKTPVRPQVT
+168 VVGEAKTPVKASVT
-182 WADGATDIM
+182 WADGAADIM

-203 NILCFASEG
+203 NILTFASEG
-212 KELQYAGIGCPI
+212 RELQYASIGCPVD
-224 EKWGPWFADEKRL
+224 KWGPWFTDEERK
-237 HGSLLQVKH
+237 HGTLEDAEH
-246 NYMEFIEPERLLD
+246 NYVSLMTPERLLD

-269 TASGQKIK
+269 TSRGRKIK

-292 HRVLNTYRNGNGPKK
+292 QRVLSTYTNGSGPRK

-330 LQQDLKSPTVLIVDD
+330 RQEVLKAPTVVIVDD

-358 RAEIPNVE
+358 RAEIPN
-366 GIESKSELE
+366 IDSISSKQELE
-375 TKIHQR
+375 EKIHQR

-387 IFKFGDLVDGQVLD
+387 IFKFGDLSDGEVID

-445 DHNTFVC
+445 DHNTFAC

-458 EYGYISKYTFQDSV
+458 KYGYISKYTFQNSV
-472 ADGATLELNF
+472 EDKATLELNF

-490 LDETK
+490 LDNAN
-495 LQEEFDALTDQIS
+495 LQKEFDELTDQIS

-523 FFTADK
+523 FFTAEK

-534 CKYIVNHFREY
+534 CKYIVTHFREY

-559 RDCCVKYKKALDALL
+559 RECCVKYKKALDALL

-582 VMHTAGDKADEYK
+582 VMHTSGDKADAYK
-595 PYKRSRDEEKKL
+595 AYKRSRDEEKKL

-640 LDKPMKNHS
+640 LDKPMKNHT
-649 LLQAICRTNRKY
+649 LLQAICRTNRTY
-661 NESKKCGLIVDFV
+661 NENKKCGLIVDFV

-686 DEESVKTIIKNM
+686 DEETVKTIVKNI
-698 DEIKSLIP
+698 DEIKGLIP
-706 TFMQECLEFFPG
+706 TFMQQCIEFFPG

-732 QQCLKDEGVKTN
+732 QQCLKDDQVKTS
-744 FARHFARLS
+744 FGRHFARLN
-753 KAWEIISPDTYL
+753 KAWEIVSPDSYL
-765 APYQNDY
+765 TVFQNDY
-772 TWMAQVYQSVR
+772 TWLAQVYQSVR

-800 EIIHRNIDT
+800 EVIHRNIET
-809 INIRTSL
+809 IDIGTPL
-816 ENLVVDADIID
+816 EDLVVDSDVID
-827 SVLEDEKKVQKKIV
+827 AVLEDEKAREKKIV
-841 EVEKMLRLRLGEH
+841 EIEKMLRLRLGEH
-854 AEDPKFKQ
+854 KGDPNFKK

-868 ELRDR
+868 ELRER
-873 MTQNLISSIDFL
+873 MTQNLINSIDFL
-885 KQLLTLAKD
+885 KQLLVLAKD
-894 LLEEEKKVDQPQDK
+894 LLEEEKKKAEPQDK
-908 RAQARAALTELFQS
+908 RAQARAALTDLFQS
-922 IRTEDTPVVVENV
+922 IKTEETPIIVEQV
-935 VNDIDNEVVHIVRQ
+935 VNDIDNEVVNIVRQ
-949 FNDAFKSI
+949 FNDAFQSV
-957 TAQREIKKK
+957 TARREIKKK
-966 LRSILWIKYNIKDN
+966 LRSILWVKYQIKDN
-980 DVFEKAYQYIEM
+980 DVFERAYQYIEM